1 VDSIRRWIFAGIVIL
16 VSCEPTLAPSVHR
29 GLESGRDRT
38 EQWIAEARSPHV
50 SPSTAISLGYLER
63 LQLGMGSPFRL
74 ADQALRDPRLGETNR
89 RDVAWAILARTLA
102 GEAYRVDPAVFGGA
116 VLDAMTRSQHL
127 DAVDAAIRDA
137 LDPRAG
143 EMAVRFAYKRAVD
156 DGVVRTELLP
166 IIARA
171 TALVRDRELAR
182 SDVMRL
188 LEAASDNYA
197 DPLSLIPSWREE
209 HRFAVEAPPI
219 ATRTVETERAA
230 GEQAEHVVRIVRSIV
245 AGMAPETISSRS
257 ASLLTPAAARQL
269 ARLSRTMNPPPQAP
283 VTVSI
288 AAGRSLLLG
297 DSSLAAVALESRQRF
312 TTNAVSE
319 ESFVA
324 EYALLRSVE
333 PDQSAAAHIALT
345 VAVALRA
352 YAQEPVWFPGFFAP
366 SEEQLV
372 ARYGL
377 VEVRFADDVPASWR
391 PYYLRMIDRSIADMR
406 SVLPVLDLSG
416 LRVSVSRAGI
426 REGMLAMHDPRRRR
440 LVLPPESG
448 AGTIAHEIAHDLDGQ
463 LAFRRYGVR
472 GDYASDGAAR
482 SAHDALAMRL
492 TDLARTATDGQVI
505 DTGTHNGRPTE
516 IFARSVEWLVA
527 TSLAERGRSNGYLT
541 SIQDDMLTG
550 YGSARAPTADGKA
563 AQALVAVL
571 DEVAPLG
578 AETRDGYL
586 ARYGQDRTTDV
597 SGRTAR
603 TAEPRVE
610 FAINPATTG
619 KGDDQRVVATFPF
632 TETPNA
638 PSRVRH
644 PGKE

>member
-1 VDSIRRWIFAGIVIL
+1 L
-16 VSCEPTLAPSVHR
+16 
-29 GLESGRDRT
+29 
-38 EQWIAEARSPHV
+38 
-50 SPSTAISLGYLER
+50 
-63 LQLGMGSPFRL
+63 M
-74 ADQALRDPRLGETNR
+74 
-89 RDVAWAILARTLA
+89 
-102 GEAYRVDPAVFGGA
+102 
-116 VLDAMTRSQHL
+116 RSQHL
-127 DAVDAAIRDA
+127 AALDAAIGDA

-143 EMAVRFAYKRAVD
+143 ELAVRFAYKRAAD
-156 DGVVRTELLP
+156 AGVVSTDLLP

-188 LEAASDNYA
+188 LEAARDDFT
-197 DPLSLIPSWREE
+197 DPLSLIPAWRAQR
-209 HRFAVEAPPI
+209 RFAVEAPPI
-219 ATRTVETERAA
+219 ASPSVEMERAA
-230 GEQAEHVVRIVRSIV
+230 GEQAEQFVEVVRSIA
-245 AGMAPETISSRS
+245 AGTAPETVAPRS
-257 ASLLTPAAARQL
+257 ASPLTPAAARQL

-297 DSSLAAVALESRQRF
+297 DSSGEAVALESRKRF
-312 TTNAVSE
+312 TQNAVSE

-324 EYALLRSVE
+324 EYTLLRSVE
-333 PDQSAAAHIALT
+333 PEQSAAAHVSLT

-366 SEEQLV
+366 SEEELV

-377 VEVRFADDVPASWR
+377 VEIRFADDVPTSWR
-391 PYYLRMIDRSIADMR
+391 PYYLRMIDLSIADMR

-426 REGMLAMHDPRRRR
+426 REGMLALHDPRRRR

-482 SAHDALAMRL
+482 SARDALAMRL
-492 TDLARTATDGQVI
+492 TDLARTATGGRVI

-516 IFARSVEWLVA
+516 VFARSIEWLVA
-527 TSLAERGRSNGYLT
+527 TSLAEHGRSNGYLT
-541 SIQDDMLTG
+541 SIQDDVLTG
-550 YGSARAPTADGKA
+550 YGSARAPAADGKA

-578 AETRDGYL
+578 TETRNGFL
-586 ARYGQDRTTDV
+586 ARYGQDRTTGV
-597 SGRTAR
+597 SERNAR
-603 TAEPRVE
+603 TAEPRAE
-610 FAINPATTG
+610 LAIQPATTHN
-619 KGDDQRVVATFPF
+619 GDDQQVVATFPL
-632 TETPNA
+632 TQTPNA
-638 PSRVRH
+638 HSRIRH